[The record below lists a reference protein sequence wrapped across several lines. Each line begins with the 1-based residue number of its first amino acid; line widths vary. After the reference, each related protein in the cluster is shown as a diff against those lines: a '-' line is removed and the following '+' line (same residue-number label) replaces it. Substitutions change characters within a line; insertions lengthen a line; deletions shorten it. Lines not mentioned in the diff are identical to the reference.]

1 MQNFGPQPGSIRG
14 ESPGE
19 PKNKSKWDKVKDFSP
34 VVTAAVL
41 VLGLLGTVVAIAV
54 PWLLQGELDA
64 IKVSVDRV
72 EKSVNERIRGLDSSV
87 RGQIDSVEDDL
98 DGRLDDLAE
107 RLSRV
112 EGLLSSIRD
121 ALSSRT
127 ISAELKENPESIS
140 QDDRLNSN

>member
-1 MQNFGPQPGSIRG
+1 MQNLGSQPGSIRG

-19 PKNKSKWDKVKDFSP
+19 PKSKSKWDKVKDFSP
-34 VVTAAVL
+34 VVTASVL
-41 VLGLLGTVVAIAV
+41 ILGLLGTVVAIAV
-54 PWLLQGELDA
+54 PWLLQEDLHD
-64 IKVSVDRV
+64 IKTSVDRV
-72 EKSVNERIRGLDSSV
+72 EKSVNERISRLDGSV
-87 RGQIDSVEDDL
+87 RGRIDSVEDDL

-121 ALSSRT
+121 ALNSRT

>member
-1 MQNFGPQPGSIRG
+1 M
-14 ESPGE
+14 
-19 PKNKSKWDKVKDFSP
+19 
-34 VVTAAVL
+34 
-41 VLGLLGTVVAIAV
+41 AIAV
-54 PWLLQGELDA
+54 PWLLQEDLHD
-64 IKVSVDRV
+64 IKTSVDRV
-72 EKSVNERIRGLDSSV
+72 EKSVNERISRLDGSV
-87 RGQIDSVEDDL
+87 RGRIDSVEDDL

-121 ALSSRT
+121 ALNSRT